1 MQETKTVKKKNKVG
15 GFTLP
20 DYKTILQSYRNQ
32 QCGVGIKRDK
42 YINAVE

>member
-20 DYKTILQSYRNQ
+20 DYKTYYKAAVIKTT
-32 QCGVGIKRDK
+32 CGIC
-42 YINAVE
+42 